1 MDGTNPAG
9 GPASRTVS
17 DGIESTFDHN
27 ADADGAI
34 ATIPTGEH
42 RSVRRHVSTRA
53 AHEVPTSTPVG
64 NEKPESLAS
73 DTGHRW
79 AWMAAAA
86 ATTAAFAVGVAFLAS
101 AANTDRE
108 RPNPSPRKLEIELVS
123 QPLAG
128 VSGGMKSSFSQFW
141 EQSIATRPHSNVL
154 VLPVPQSPP
163 RDPYEEPNLPDLGR
177 ISIPKIGLSEVLH
190 QGVSLTSIDR
200 GPAFWPGTALPGE
213 LGNMVIAGHRVTHT
227 KPFRDIDQLVPGD
240 RIYVSG
246 PDSFAHV
253 YEVTSS
259 EIVEPKDMHIVTQS
273 IAYEATLFACH
284 PPGSADFRYVVHL
297 RLIDLNGTPASV
309 PPYEIVHT

>member
-27 ADADGAI
+27 ADGAI

-64 NEKPESLAS
+64 NEKPEYLAS

-108 RPNPSPRKLEIELVS
+108 RPNPSPRKLEVELVS

-163 RDPYEEPNLPDLGR
+163 RDPYEEPNLPDLVR
-177 ISIPKIGLSEVLH
+177 IPIPKIVLSEVLH
-190 QGVSLTSIDR
+190 KSDSLTSVER
-200 GPAFWPGTALPGE
+200 CTEFWPGTA
-213 LGNMVIAGHRVTHT
+213 R
-227 KPFRDIDQLVPGD
+227 
-240 RIYVSG
+240 
-246 PDSFAHV
+246 
-253 YEVTSS
+253 
-259 EIVEPKDMHIVTQS
+259 HI
-273 IAYEATLFACH
+273 
-284 PPGSADFRYVVHL
+284 
-297 RLIDLNGTPASV
+297 
-309 PPYEIVHT
+309 